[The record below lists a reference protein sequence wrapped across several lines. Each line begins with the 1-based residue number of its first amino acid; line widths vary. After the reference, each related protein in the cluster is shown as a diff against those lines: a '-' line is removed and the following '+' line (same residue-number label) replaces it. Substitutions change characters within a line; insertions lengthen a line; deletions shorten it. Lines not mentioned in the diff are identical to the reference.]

1 MGTDKEQSGNS
12 DEKLKKNVIEN
23 IQNINEQFQDS
34 EENNISTSNN
44 KNENRNINKTKFSD
58 ILIATIFIGAILFI
72 FGWAVLREV
81 KYNSQEKNFFWLFA
95 MLIIIYFGFIAIKSL
110 DLNSKSKNSNL
121 EKILFFTQSDGKFLT
136 NIFLLIL
143 GIPIL
148 LLLLPILFFILS
160 NLYWLLSIYLI
171 ATCILFV
178 KMTRKYIFKAIA
190 ILILASL
197 LFAGF
202 KSRKI
207 LKINMKVVFDNEI
220 ISQ

>member
-23 IQNINEQFQDS
+23 MHKIHEVFQDT
-34 EENNISTSNN
+34 EEKNISTSNN

-72 FGWAVLREV
+72 SGWAVLQEV

-110 DLNSKSKNSNL
+110 DLNSNL

>member
-1 MGTDKEQSGNS
+1 METDKEQSGNS
-12 DEKLKKNVIEN
+12 EEEFKKNVIEN
-23 IQNINEQFQDS
+23 MHKIDELFQDT
-34 EENNISTSNN
+34 EEKNISTSNN

-72 FGWAVLREV
+72 FGWAVLQEV
-81 KYNSQEKNFFWLFA
+81 KYNSQEKNFFSLFA
-95 MLIIIYFGFIAIKSL
+95 MLIIIYFGFITIKSL
-110 DLNSKSKNSNL
+110 DLNSNL